1 MKSAN
6 LRRMMS
12 VAYTKNGNGAM
23 NRNNSTMK
31 RTEIKQAITLL
42 WISVLYIS
50 CQSPKVIPDFYE
62 AINCDYQKVT
72 VAIKKIFDKN
82 NIVDFYNSLIS

>member
-12 VAYTKNGNGAM
+12 MAAREGSQNGEVF
-23 NRNNSTMK
+23 R

-42 WISVLYIS
+42 WISVLYIA
-50 CQSPKVIPDFYE
+50 CQSPKTVPDIYE
-62 AINCDYQKVT
+62 AIHCDYTKV
-72 VAIKKIFDKN
+72 
-82 NIVDFYNSLIS
+82 NIA

>member
-1 MKSAN
+1 MTSAN

-12 VAYTKNGNGAM
+12 VAVRSDDGNPNGEIF
-23 NRNNSTMK
+23 R

-50 CQSPKVIPDFYE
+50 CQSPKVVPDIYE
-62 AINCDYQKVT
+62 AIHCDYTKVN
-72 VAIKKIFDKN
+72 AI
-82 NIVDFYNSLIS
+82 

>member
-1 MKSAN
+1 MLSRIMKSAN

-62 AINCDYQKVT
+62 AINCDYQKVKI
-72 VAIKKIFDKN
+72 AIKEF
-82 NIVDFYNSLIS
+82 